1 MVQRYKVSI
10 FAKQKYKVV
19 YVKPLKEADCEDT
32 MFWKLN
38 TTIYRLNDASRSWC
52 LNVKKC

>member
-38 TTIYRLNDASRSWC
+38 TTIYRLNDASRSWY